1 MKLIQKITA
10 IALAFVMCTGLICTV
25 NANENTGEMY
35 FNFTKESKEGAIDV
49 GTINGKAP
57 LYNRDRGWGF
67 VSETTAMPARKVD
80 VNGIE
85 VKKEGYKV
93 VENSV
98 AKFNITDKDGKLLD
112 YTKATDYNYGGM
124 VFRVN
129 VPRGG
134 YNIQVETARGKDDA
148 LVSVSAT
155 QTSRI
160 ENTKQWDAAGLVK
173 NKHLAKWNGNVWSF
187 DYCTGRS
194 FIDIEVEP
202 KSAGNPVVLKSI
214 KITPIPVR
222 EQEDKP
228 TVYLLG
234 DSTLKSYLFEEAPMS
249 GWGQVFDRLFDTS
262 KINIVNYSMGGRSL
276 KTMYQEGRLND
287 VLMTGHKGDFVLV
300 QSGHNDEKNGKDKG
314 VVSDPTARFGT
325 GSTEEMYR
333 NYLEYCYLSAIEVRG
348 MIPILVTPMTRAETG
363 VTKWHIYSDSFVS
376 KDKHFTKVMRD
387 TAKDNNVP
395 LVDLNEDSV
404 NYLNELGVQGTTAV
418 VMSIEAGETPAKSN
432 SGSYA
437 NGHPQLKI
445 DGTHM
450 KEALT
455 KQYARF
461 IVTDLAKLEKDYSYL
476 KPLTDAYTSDV
487 KDAIAT
493 GNWDKVYPEVA
504 KDCLTGDNAY
514 YRNQI
519 EKMLQLGV
527 MSKDSD
533 GNFNPGN
540 IMTVKEYISALT
552 KIYKIDESAF
562 KNYTDGNLTREVMAA
577 INLDAYNMKFKSK
590 PKYMTDYNGNNI
602 TPDDPNYDPNL
613 VGTEAQYYPLV
624 GYNAI
629 KDRMSISLK
638 FADKVKEAY
647 NLGLIRSEVGIER
660 GKVQNGYYIEPQKEV
675 TRAKAAKS
683 LYFMYVLGSDIHT
696 ENDIITE

>member
-1 MKLIQKITA
+1 MKITHRIMS

-25 NANENTGEMY
+25 NANENNGEMY
-35 FNFTKESKEGAIDV
+35 FNFTKESKDGAIDV

-67 VSETTAMPARKVD
+67 VSETTAMPPRKVD
-80 VNGIE
+80 VNRIE
-85 VKKEGYKV
+85 VRKEGYKV

-173 NKHLAKWNGNVWSF
+173 NQHLAKWNGNVWSF

-194 FIDIEVEP
+194 FVDIEVEP
-202 KSAGNPVVLKSI
+202 KSVGNPVVLKSI

-222 EQEDKP
+222 KQEDEP

-348 MIPILVTPMTRAETG
+348 MIPILVTPMTRVKGDAKGGYVYTDTFTTE
-363 VTKWHIYSDSFVS
+363 DR
-376 KDKHFTKVMRD
+376 HFTKVMRG

-533 GNFNPGN
+533 GNFNPQN

-562 KNYTDGNLTREVMAA
+562 KNYVDGNLTREVMAA
-577 INLDAYNMKFKSK
+577 INLDAYNRKFKSK

-638 FADKVKEAY
+638 FADKVKDAY

-696 ENDIITE
+696 ENDIIAE

>member
-80 VNGIE
+80 VNRIE

-129 VPRGG
+129 LPRGG

-173 NKHLAKWNGNVWSF
+173 NQHLAKWNGNVWSF

-234 DSTLKSYLFEEAPMS
+234 DSTVKSYLFEEAPMS

-533 GNFNPGN
+533 GNFNPEN

>member
-80 VNGIE
+80 VNRIE
-85 VKKEGYKV
+85 VKKGGYKV

-533 GNFNPGN
+533 GNFNPEN

-696 ENDIITE
+696 ENDIIAE

>member
-1 MKLIQKITA
+1 MKITHRIMS

-35 FNFTKESKEGAIDV
+35 FNFTKESRAGAIDV

-67 VSETTAMPARKVD
+67 VSETTAMPARKVN
-80 VNGIE
+80 VNSIE

-173 NKHLAKWNGNVWSF
+173 NQHMAKWNGNVWSF

-214 KITPIPVR
+214 KITPIPIR

-363 VTKWHIYSDSFVS
+363 VTKWHVYSDSFVS
-376 KDKHFTKVMRD
+376 KDKHFTKVMRG
-387 TAKDNNVP
+387 TAKDNNVH

-404 NYLNELGVQGTTAV
+404 NYLNELGVKGATAV

-461 IVTDLAKLEKDYSYL
+461 IVTDLAKFEKDYSYL

-487 KDAIAT
+487 KDAIVT

-533 GNFNPGN
+533 DNFNPQN

-638 FADKVKEAY
+638 FAEKVKDAY

-696 ENDIITE
+696 ENDIIAE

>member
-1 MKLIQKITA
+1 MKITHRIMS

-25 NANENTGEMY
+25 NANENNGEMY

-67 VSETTAMPARKVD
+67 VSETTAMPPRKVN
-80 VNGIE
+80 VNSIE
-85 VKKEGYKV
+85 VRKEGYKV

-129 VPRGG
+129 LPRGD

-173 NKHLAKWNGNVWSF
+173 NQHLAKWNGNVWSF

-363 VTKWHIYSDSFVS
+363 VTKWHVYSDSFVS
-376 KDKHFTKVMRD
+376 KDKHFTKVMRG

-487 KDAIAT
+487 KDAIVT

-533 GNFNPGN
+533 GNFNPQN

-638 FADKVKEAY
+638 FADKVKDAY

-696 ENDIITE
+696 ENDIIAE

>member
-1 MKLIQKITA
+1 MKITHRIMS

-35 FNFTKESKEGAIDV
+35 FNFTKKSRAGAIDV

-67 VSETTAMPARKVD
+67 VSETTAMPPRKVN
-80 VNGIE
+80 VNSIE

-129 VPRGG
+129 LPRGG

-173 NKHLAKWNGNVWSF
+173 NQHLAKWNGNVWSF

-363 VTKWHIYSDSFVS
+363 VTKWHVYSDSFVS
-376 KDKHFTKVMRD
+376 KDKHFTKVMRG

-487 KDAIAT
+487 KDAIVT

-533 GNFNPGN
+533 GNFNPQN

-638 FADKVKEAY
+638 FADKVKDAY

-696 ENDIITE
+696 ENDIIAE

>member
-1 MKLIQKITA
+1 MKITHRIMS

-35 FNFTKESKEGAIDV
+35 FNFTKESRAGAIDV

-67 VSETTAMPARKVD
+67 VSETTAMPPRKVN
-80 VNGIE
+80 VNSIE

-129 VPRGG
+129 LPRGG

-173 NKHLAKWNGNVWSF
+173 NQHLAKWNGNVWSF

-363 VTKWHIYSDSFVS
+363 VTKWHVYSDSFVS
-376 KDKHFTKVMRD
+376 KDKHFTKVMRG

-395 LVDLNEDSV
+395 LVDLNVDSV

-487 KDAIAT
+487 KDAIVT

-533 GNFNPGN
+533 GNFNPQN

-638 FADKVKEAY
+638 FADKVKDAY

-696 ENDIITE
+696 ENDIIAE

>member
-80 VNGIE
+80 VNRIE

-222 EQEDKP
+222 KQEDKP

-533 GNFNPGN
+533 GNFNPEN

-562 KNYTDGNLTREVMAA
+562 KNYVDGNLTREVMAA

-696 ENDIITE
+696 ENDIIAE

>member
-1 MKLIQKITA
+1 MKITHRIMS

-35 FNFTKESKEGAIDV
+35 FNFTKESRAGAIDV

-80 VNGIE
+80 VNRIE

-129 VPRGG
+129 LPRGG

-173 NKHLAKWNGNVWSF
+173 NQHLAKWNGNVWSF

-202 KSAGNPVVLKSI
+202 KSVGNPVVLKSI

-348 MIPILVTPMTRAETG
+348 MIPILVTPMTRVKGDAKEGYVYTD
-363 VTKWHIYSDSFVS
+363 TFTTEDRQ
-376 KDKHFTKVMRD
+376 FTKVMRG

-404 NYLNELGVQGTTAV
+404 NYLNELGVKGATAV

-533 GNFNPGN
+533 GNFNPQN

-638 FADKVKEAY
+638 FAEKVKDAY

-696 ENDIITE
+696 ENDIIAE

>member
-49 GTINGKAP
+49 KAVNNKAP
-57 LYNRDRGWGF
+57 LYNKSKGWGF
-67 VSETTAMPARKVD
+67 VSETTAMPVRKVN
-80 VNGIE
+80 VNSIK
-85 VKKEGYKV
+85 VKKEGFKV
-93 VENSV
+93 VENSLS
-98 AKFNITDKDGKLLD
+98 KFNITDKDGKLLD

-214 KITPIPVR
+214 KITSIPVR

-262 KINIVNYSMGGRSL
+262 KINIINYSMGGRSL

-333 NYLEYCYLSAIEVRG
+333 NYLENCFIPAIKARG
-348 MIPILVTPMTRAETG
+348 MIPVLVTPMTRVKGDAEEGYVYADTF
-363 VTKWHIYSDSFVS
+363 TTEDRQ
-376 KDKHFTKVMRD
+376 FTKVMRE
-387 TAKDNNVP
+387 TAKDNNIP
-395 LVDLNEDSV
+395 LVDLNADSV
-404 NYLNELGVQGTTAV
+404 KYLNELGVKGATAV

-533 GNFNPGN
+533 GNFNPQN
-540 IMTVKEYISALT
+540 ILTVKEYISALT

-562 KNYTDGNLTREVMAA
+562 KNYVDGNLTREVMAA

-638 FADKVKEAY
+638 FADKVKDAY

-696 ENDIITE
+696 ENDIIAE

>member
-1 MKLIQKITA
+1 MKITHRIMS

-35 FNFTKESKEGAIDV
+35 FNFTKESRAGAIDV

-67 VSETTAMPARKVD
+67 VSETTAMPPRKVN
-80 VNGIE
+80 VNSIE

-173 NKHLAKWNGNVWSF
+173 NQHLAKWNGNVWSF

-202 KSAGNPVVLKSI
+202 KSVGNPVVLKSI

-348 MIPILVTPMTRAETG
+348 MIPILVTPMTRVKGDAKEGYVYTD
-363 VTKWHIYSDSFVS
+363 TFTTEDRQ
-376 KDKHFTKVMRD
+376 FTKVMRG

-404 NYLNELGVQGTTAV
+404 NYLNELGVKGATAV

-533 GNFNPGN
+533 GNFNPQN

-638 FADKVKEAY
+638 FAEKVKDAY

-696 ENDIITE
+696 ENDIIAE

>member
-1 MKLIQKITA
+1 MKITHRIMS
-10 IALAFVMCTGLICTV
+10 IALAFIMCTGLICTV
-25 NANENTGEMY
+25 NADENTGEMY
-35 FNFTKESKEGAIDV
+35 FNFTQESKEGAIDV

-67 VSETTAMPARKVD
+67 VSETTAMPVRKVN
-80 VNGIE
+80 VNSIE
-85 VKKEGYKV
+85 VKKDGYRV

-98 AKFNITDKDGKLLD
+98 AKFNITDKDGNLLD

-134 YNIQVETARGKDDA
+134 YNIQVETAKGKDDA

-173 NKHLAKWNGNVWSF
+173 NQHMAKWSGNVWSF

-363 VTKWHIYSDSFVS
+363 VTKWHVYSDSFVS

-476 KPLTDAYTSDV
+476 KPLTDAYTSYV

-533 GNFNPGN
+533 GNFNPEN

-562 KNYTDGNLTREVMAA
+562 KNYSDGNLTREVMAA
-577 INLDAYNMKFKSK
+577 INLDAYNMKFKLK

-696 ENDIITE
+696 ENDIIE

>member
-1 MKLIQKITA
+1 MKITHRIMS

-35 FNFTKESKEGAIDV
+35 FNFTKESRAGAIDV
-49 GTINGKAP
+49 GMINGKAP

-67 VSETTAMPARKVD
+67 VSETTAMPPRKVN
-80 VNGIE
+80 VNSIE

-129 VPRGG
+129 LPRGG

-173 NKHLAKWNGNVWSF
+173 NQHLAKWNGNVWSF

-348 MIPILVTPMTRAETG
+348 MIPILVTPMTRVKGDAKEGYVYTD
-363 VTKWHIYSDSFVS
+363 TFTTEDRQ
-376 KDKHFTKVMRD
+376 FTKVMRE

-404 NYLNELGVQGTTAV
+404 NYLNELGVKGATAV

-487 KDAIAT
+487 KDAIVT

-533 GNFNPGN
+533 GNFNPQN

-638 FADKVKEAY
+638 FADKVKDAY

-696 ENDIITE
+696 ENDIIAE

>member
-1 MKLIQKITA
+1 MKITHRIMS

-35 FNFTKESKEGAIDV
+35 FNFTKKSRAGAIDV

-67 VSETTAMPARKVD
+67 VSETTAMPPRKVN
-80 VNGIE
+80 VNSIE

-129 VPRGG
+129 LPRGG

-173 NKHLAKWNGNVWSF
+173 NQHLAKWNGNVWSF

-363 VTKWHIYSDSFVS
+363 VTKWHVYSDSFVS
-376 KDKHFTKVMRD
+376 KDKHFTKVMRG

-476 KPLTDAYTSDV
+476 KPLTDAHTSDV
-487 KDAIAT
+487 KDAIVT

-533 GNFNPGN
+533 GNFNPQN

-638 FADKVKEAY
+638 FADKVKDAY

-696 ENDIITE
+696 ENDIIAE

>member
-1 MKLIQKITA
+1 MKITHRIMS
-10 IALAFVMCTGLICTV
+10 IALAFIMCTGLICTV
-25 NANENTGEMY
+25 NADDNTGEMY
-35 FNFTKESKEGAIDV
+35 FNFTQESKEGAIDV

-57 LYNRDRGWGF
+57 IYNRDRGWGF
-67 VSETTAMPARKVD
+67 VSETTAMPARKVN
-80 VNGIE
+80 VNSIE
-85 VKKEGYKV
+85 VKKDGYRV

-134 YNIQVETARGKDDA
+134 YNIQVETAKGKDDA

-173 NKHLAKWNGNVWSF
+173 NQHLAKWNGNVWSF

-194 FIDIEVEP
+194 FVDIEVEP

-222 EQEDKP
+222 EQEEKP

-363 VTKWHIYSDSFVS
+363 VTKWHVYSDSFVS

-395 LVDLNEDSV
+395 LVDLNVDSV
-404 NYLNELGVQGTTAV
+404 KYLNELGVKGATAV

-533 GNFNPGN
+533 GNFNPEN

-577 INLDAYNMKFKSK
+577 INLDAYNMKFKLK

>member
-1 MKLIQKITA
+1 MKITHRIMS
-10 IALAFVMCTGLICTV
+10 IALAFIMCTGLICTV
-25 NANENTGEMY
+25 NADDNTGEMY
-35 FNFTKESKEGAIDV
+35 FNFTQESKEGAIDV

-57 LYNRDRGWGF
+57 IYNRDRGWGF
-67 VSETTAMPARKVD
+67 VSETTAMPARKVN
-80 VNGIE
+80 VNSIE
-85 VKKEGYKV
+85 VKKDGYRV

-134 YNIQVETARGKDDA
+134 YNIQVETAKGKDDA

-173 NKHLAKWNGNVWSF
+173 NQHLAKWNGNVWSF

-194 FIDIEVEP
+194 FVDIEVEP

-222 EQEDKP
+222 EQEEKP

-234 DSTLKSYLFEEAPMS
+234 DSTLKSYLFEEAPMN

-363 VTKWHIYSDSFVS
+363 VTKWHVYSDSFVS

-395 LVDLNEDSV
+395 LVDLNVDSV
-404 NYLNELGVQGTTAV
+404 KYLNELGVKGATAV

-533 GNFNPGN
+533 GNFNPEN

-562 KNYTDGNLTREVMAA
+562 KNYSDGNLTREVMAA
-577 INLDAYNMKFKSK
+577 INLDAYNMKFKLK

-629 KDRMSISLK
+629 KDRISVSLK